1 MVRYCLLFLLSI
13 FSLGCATYQTKVDGI
28 RQQLTYGQYT
38 VALDELRALS
48 LIEDKDQ
55 LLYLLDYAT
64 ALQMAGKYQE
74 SKKVFVQ
81 ADKLAEQLSY
91 YSVTKIIGATLG
103 GEESV
108 QYKGDSFEIFLINS
122 MNALN
127 FMAVQDLDGAMV
139 EARRINEKIS
149 KMKMDGREPYELSPF
164 ATYLSAMIYEAQGNF
179 DSAYIAY
186 EQTYSLNPNMN
197 FIEEDLIR
205 ASKLARREETHQ
217 KWKKAFP
224 HVKGPTVSG
233 RSQDSEIIIL
243 TMHGWGP
250 RKRTSQADYSLPELS
265 PVYNTVT
272 AAQTLVNSKD
282 YGSTKTIYDVE
293 SVAIQTLS
301 KDMGAL
307 IARRIGALGVKA
319 VVADQLRQRDD
330 GLGDLAWILMNV
342 ADRADLRQWSTL
354 PRHIQLQRVRVPAGK
369 HEIQLRAVGSSQQ
382 NVGSDGVTREVEL
395 KPRQTYFLVHRFTK

>member
-1 MVRYCLLFLLSI
+1 MVRYCLLFLLAIS
-13 FSLGCATYQTKVDGI
+13 SVGCATYQTKVDRI
-28 RQQLTYGQYT
+28 RQQLTNGQYT
-38 VALDELRALS
+38 EALDKLRALS
-48 LIEDKDQ
+48 LVEDKDQ

-64 ALQMAGKYQE
+64 ALQMAGRYQE
-74 SKKVFVQ
+74 SKTAFIQ
-81 ADKLAEQLSY
+81 ADKLAEQLNY

-127 FMAVQDLDGAMV
+127 FLAVQDLDGAMV

-186 EQTYSLNPNMN
+186 EQTYKLNPNMN

-205 ASKLARREETHQ
+205 ASKRARREEAHQ
-217 KWKKAFP
+217 KWKQAFP
-224 HVKGPTVSG
+224 HVQAPEASG
-233 RSQDSEIIIL
+233 RSQASEIIIL
-243 TMHGWGP
+243 TLHGWGP
-250 RKRTSQADYSLPELS
+250 RKRMSQADYSLPELA
-265 PVYNTVT
+265 PVYNRATS
-272 AAQTLVNSKD
+272 AQITINSKD
-282 YGSTKTIYDVE
+282 FGSTKMIYDVE
-293 SVAIQTLS
+293 SVAIQTLK

-307 IARRIGALGVKA
+307 IARRVGALGAKA
-319 VVADQLRQRDD
+319 VVADQIRQKNE
-330 GLGDLAWILMNV
+330 GLGSLAWILMNV

-354 PRHIQLQRVRVPAGK
+354 PRHIQLQRIRVPAGEY
-369 HEIQLRAVGSSQQ
+369 EIQVRAVDSSQQ
-382 NVGSDGVTREVEL
+382 ALDSDSVTREVKL